1 MKLVLLIYNP
11 KAGNTTFKNELD
23 EFLEVFN
30 KIGYDVRICRTMS
43 KESINSYIQNND
55 MTAFDFVFIAGGDGT
70 VNEVINSLQNEN
82 IDIPIGIIPAGT
94 ANDFARYL
102 NIPFQYDKCF
112 DVLSQMK
119 VEEVDL
125 GKVND
130 KYFINICCGGLFT
143 NVSQNIDVE
152 LKNTLG
158 KMAYY
163 IKGAEQLPTFKPIKL
178 KITTDDETYDDEFI
192 LFMVLNTTGAG
203 GFDKLSTNANIS
215 DGLFEFIGVRSIKK
229 VTDVTR
235 LLMNLIIGEHLDD
248 KNILYLKKDNFR
260 IECIEDNHLVEESDI
275 DGESGPQL
283 PLEIKVIN
291 KGLKVISNR
300 KN

>member
-1 MKLVLLIYNP
+1 MKSVLLIYNP
-11 KAGNTTFKNELD
+11 KSGNTTFKNELD

-30 KIGYDVRICRTMS
+30 KMEYDVRICRTLS
-43 KESINSYIQNND
+43 KLSIDDYIQNND
-55 MTAFDFVFIAGGDGT
+55 MDSFDFVFVAGGDGT
-70 VNEVINSLQNEN
+70 VNEVINSLQNKN

-163 IKGAEQLPTFKPIKL
+163 IKGAEQLPTFKPTKL
-178 KITTDDETYDDEFI
+178 KITTDYETYVDEFI
-192 LFMVLNTTGAG
+192 LFVVLNSTGAG

-215 DGLFEFIGVRSIKK
+215 DGLFEFIGVRSIKR
-229 VTDVTR
+229 VTDVPR

-248 KNILYLKKDNFR
+248 KNILYLKKDNFG
-260 IECIEDNHLVEESDI
+260 IECVDPNHLLEESDI

-283 PLEIKVIN
+283 PLDIKVIH
-291 KGLKVISNR
+291 KGLRVISNR
-300 KN
+300 NN